1 MPGKSLILIVDDAPL
16 GRETLASLLAFPEY
30 ELAFAADGPTALALS
45 EALTPDLIL
54 LDVMM
59 PGMSGFEVCRQLRSH
74 PRLSEVPII
83 LVTAL
88 DDRESRLEGLDAGAD
103 DFVTK
108 PIDRAELRVRVRTVT
123 RLNRYR
129 RLHNERARFEWVVEQ
144 DTQGYLILG
153 AHGEIRYANQSARTL
168 LELAPLDTYAA
179 PPRLADVIQPRFRH
193 EPADIWQTWLAVL
206 DSPPQ
211 FPLYLIR
218 METEVAAALW
228 LEVTALAQSDSSGLE
243 QLVSIRDIT
252 AQLASQRDT
261 WTFHSMV
268 MHKLNTPL
276 QTVLGGL
283 ELLSSDLIQEMST
296 DEMQTLAALAQSGAQ
311 RLGATITDILQ
322 YLRAPVIARA
332 GEGVEMRQ
340 LPALIQ
346 QIAADL
352 GLVVD
357 LQAAQDLDARKLRL
371 SNRAIECLL
380 WELLENA
387 QKFHPDRNPEVTV
400 TLACDTLDMLD
411 LRVADNGITLS
422 PEQIARVW
430 MPYYQAEKHFTGEMP
445 GIGLGLPMVAA
456 LVWECGGR
464 CHFRNR
470 KGQSGVMVQ
479 LLLPVR

>member
-16 GRETLASLLAFPEY
+16 GRETLASLLAIPDY
-30 ELAFAADGPTALALS
+30 ELAFAGDGPTALAMS

-59 PGMSGFEVCRQLRSH
+59 PGMSGFDVCRQLRKH

-129 RLHNERARFEWVVEQ
+129 RLHNERARFEWVVDQ
-144 DTQGYLILG
+144 ATQGYLILG
-153 AHGEIRYANQSARTL
+153 AQGEIRYANQSARTL
-168 LELAPLDTYAA
+168 LELGPLDTYPA
-179 PPRLADVIQPRFRH
+179 PPRLRDIVHPHFRP
-193 EPADIWQTWLAVL
+193 EPADIWQRWLASM

-211 FPLYLIR
+211 VPLYLIR
-218 METEVAAALW
+218 METELAAALW
-228 LEVTALAQSDSSGLE
+228 LELTALAQSDRNGLE

-252 AQLASQRDT
+252 TQLTTQRDT

-283 ELLSSDLIQEMST
+283 ELISSELIDEMSKE
-296 DEMQTLAALAQSGAQ
+296 EMRTLALLAQGGAH
-311 RLGATITDILQ
+311 RLGATIADILQ
-322 YLRAPVIARA
+322 YIKAPVIARA
-332 GEGVEMRQ
+332 GDGVEIQR
-340 LPALIQ
+340 LPALVE

-352 GLVVD
+352 GLSIQLHAD
-357 LQAAQDLDARKLRL
+357 PNLDTRKLHL
-371 SNRAIECLL
+371 SMRAVECLL

-387 QKFHPDRNPEVTV
+387 QKFHPAHAPEVIV
-400 TLACDTLDMLD
+400 NMACDAPDVLD
-411 LRVADNGITLS
+411 LCVIDNGITLS
-422 PEQIARVW
+422 PEQVARVW

-445 GIGLGLPMVAA
+445 GIGLGLSMVAA

-464 CHFRNR
+464 CHFQNR
-470 KGQSGVMVQ
+470 DGQPGVKVQ
-479 LLLPVR
+479 LQLPVR